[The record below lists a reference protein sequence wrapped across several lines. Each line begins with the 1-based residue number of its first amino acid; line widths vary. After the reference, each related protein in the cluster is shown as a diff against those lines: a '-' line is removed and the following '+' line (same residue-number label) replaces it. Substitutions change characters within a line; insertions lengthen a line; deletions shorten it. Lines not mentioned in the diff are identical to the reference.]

1 MKYFIELTLLDNR
14 DIALHKLWSKI
25 YDQLHLR
32 LVEAKNLR
40 GQTDVGVSFP
50 EYQFDATHNIHM
62 VGSKLR
68 IFSPTKLALEQL
80 NLSRYLKHWLDY
92 VHIASIR
99 EVPKNIH
106 GYAIYKRKRVNGENA
121 INKKITQYATYK
133 AEQENITYE
142 DAVQIY
148 QHWSIS
154 QTTPPYI
161 GINSS
166 TSKQYVRL
174 YIEKNEVNE
183 SSSELSFSTYG
194 LSSESSVPEF

>member
-14 DIALHKLWSKI
+14 DIALHKLWTKI

-40 GQTDVGVSFP
+40 GQTNIGVSFP

-68 IFSPTKLALEQL
+68 IFSPTKLSLEQL
-80 NLSRYLKHWLDY
+80 NLSQYLKHWLDY
-92 VHIASIR
+92 IHISSIR
-99 EVPKNIH
+99 DVPKNIYK
-106 GYAIYKRKRVNGENA
+106 YAIYKRKRINGERA
-121 INKKITQYATYK
+121 INKKIMQYATYR
-133 AEQENITYE
+133 AEKENITYE
-142 DAVQIY
+142 EAVQSY

-161 GINSS
+161 SINSL
-166 TSKQYVRL
+166 TSKQYIRL
-174 YIEKNEVNE
+174 YIEKNETNA
-183 SSSELSFSTYG
+183 LSIDLLFSTYG

>member
-32 LVEAKNLR
+32 LVDAKNLR
-40 GQTDVGVSFP
+40 GQTDIGVSFP

-80 NLSRYLKHWLDY
+80 NLSRYLNHWLDY
-92 VHIASIR
+92 IHLTSIR
-99 EVPKNIH
+99 EVPTNIH
-106 GYAIYKRKRVNGENA
+106 GYAIYKRKRINGESA
-121 INKKITQYATYK
+121 INKKIMQYAAYR
-133 AEQENITYE
+133 AEKENITYE
-142 DAVQIY
+142 EAVQIY

-154 QTTPPYI
+154 QTILPYI
-161 GINSS
+161 GVNSS
-166 TSKQYVRL
+166 TSKQYIRL
-174 YIEKNEVNE
+174 YIEKNETNA
-183 SSSELSFSTYG
+183 LSLDSLFSTYG
-194 LSSESSVPEF
+194 LSFESSVPEF